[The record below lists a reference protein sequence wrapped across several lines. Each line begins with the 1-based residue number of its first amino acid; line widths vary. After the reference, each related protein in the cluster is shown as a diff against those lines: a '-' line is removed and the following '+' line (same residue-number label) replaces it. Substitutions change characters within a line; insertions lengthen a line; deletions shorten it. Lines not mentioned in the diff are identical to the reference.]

1 MDPVAPKRLGADL
14 MSPDPPDLL
23 PLSPLLAS
31 PQAPCSC
38 SGAGSSHCRPLHS
51 PPLLPSLLP
60 HSPASEDGT
69 WTQLLQRVS
78 PVAPQCVGTQFPDQG
93 SNLRPPHCRA
103 DS

>member
-38 SGAGSSHCRPLHS
+38 SGAGSYED
-51 PPLLPSLLP
+51 LLDFPRTP
-60 HSPASEDGT
+60 
-69 WTQLLQRVS
+69 QRKGYGRCNIRV
-78 PVAPQCVGTQFPDQG
+78 
-93 SNLRPPHCRA
+93 L
-103 DS
+103 